1 MLVEKSVKEALIDYA
16 KGRKVVVLQCSEDG
30 KMDANL
36 LSDFLEYDN
45 NKYLVDVPAVI
56 DPEFESAVQDMM
68 KGSEVITPAE
78 EDVNEEPAESEVEES
93 ESANDEDGEEKQL
106 PPPSAPELEKEEVVP
121 AKNSKKKEYD
131 PEVLRKY
138 VLDGKSNKEI
148 AEMMK
153 VSVGTIK
160 NWVYENGLTGF
171 RARGGGRKE
180 PQRGYGYN
188 SDRHL
193 CRSCRYRDG
202 LVTARGGCNYLSIA
216 GHSRGCSVDNCNVY
230 EKGKKVTK
238 KEAMRLRE
246 V

>member
-1 MLVEKSVKEALIDYA
+1 MLVEKSVKEALMDYA
-16 KGRKVVVLQCSEDG
+16 KGRKVVVLKCSEDG

-45 NKYLVDVPAVI
+45 NKYLVDAPAVI

-68 KGSEVITPAE
+68 KGSEVITQAE

-93 ESANDEDGEEKQL
+93 ESANDGDGEGKQL
-106 PPPSAPELEKEEVVP
+106 PPTAPELEKEEIVP
-121 AKNSKKKEYD
+121 AKKKKEYD

-148 AEMMK
+148 AELMK

-171 RARGGGRKE
+171 RTRGGGRKE

-202 LVTARGGCNYLSIA
+202 LATARGGCNYLAIV
-216 GHSRGCSVDNCNVY
+216 GHSRGCSVENCNVY

-238 KEAMRLRE
+238 KEAMRLHE

>member
-1 MLVEKSVKEALIDYA
+1 MLVEKSVREALVDYA
-16 KGRKVVVLQCSEDG
+16 KGRKVVVLQFDAKG
-30 KMDANL
+30 RIDANL
-36 LSDFLEYDN
+36 LSDFFEDEN

-68 KGSEVITPAE
+68 KGSEVITQAE

-106 PPPSAPELEKEEVVP
+106 PPSAPELEKEEIVP

-131 PEVLRKY
+131 SEVLRRY
-138 VLDGKSNKEI
+138 VIDGKSNKEI
-148 AEMMK
+148 AELMK

-160 NWVYENGLTGF
+160 NWVHENGLTGF
-171 RARGGGRKE
+171 RTRGGGRKE
-180 PQRGYGYN
+180 PQRGDGDN

-193 CRSCRYRDG
+193 CRSCRYRDR
-202 LVTARGGCNYLSIA
+202 LATARGGCNYLAIV
-216 GHSRGCSVDNCNVY
+216 GHSRGCSVENCNVY